1 MLLPR
6 VTNPHPQ
13 LDKIPV
19 QHLKILTYFYHRPF
33 LFHVSFFT
41 FNKVI
46 INDFK
51 RWNIKII
58 CFTFSFIVSLFH
70 FYRFAKKL
78 EITTMKKNTM
88 RAIYRSHC
96 VFKSLPQC
104 SWIAPTVFSNRSHS
118 VFESLPQCFL
128 EEWNMKAKMKHTL
141 SMFHLLN
148 ILIINALNYK
158 NETWNIK

>member
-1 MLLPR
+1 MYLQVKASSLDLQMPTRGRVAPR
-6 VTNPHPQ
+6 WGPAPQ

-19 QHLKILTYFYHRPF
+19 QHLKILTYFYHRRF

-70 FYRFAKKL
+70 FYRFAKEL

-96 VFKSLPQC
+96 VLKSLPQC
-104 SWIAPTVFSNRSHS
+104 SWIAPIVFFRR
-118 VFESLPQCFL
+118 
-128 EEWNMKAKMKHTL
+128 MKHE
-141 SMFHLLN
+141 S
-148 ILIINALNYK
+148 K
-158 NETWNIK
+158 NETYTIYVSSLEHTDY